1 MIKHVLTRLLLA
13 FVVALV
19 VGGALGSIVQS
30 QVNLL
35 ALHGLGADIGAG
47 VWLLTTVKDLVRFGP
62 VYLVLFG
69 AGFLLSQI
77 VALIVARRLL
87 PSRRRLVH
95 TAAAAVG
102 LWVTFTLVDS
112 QAPMPT
118 LVAATRDL
126 PGLIAMLVTAAIA
139 GWLFSAIHEPSH
151 RRHRD
156 RGGSAEVVVI
166 LLAFSA
172 AGAFDT
178 AQAQPARYQLETV
191 TSGLEHPWSVAF
203 LPDGR
208 MLVTERPGRLRVISR
223 EGDLL
228 PEPVGGLP
236 ELLHQGQAGLFD
248 VLPAPDSD
256 QHPYV
261 FLSYACGTPDGNNT
275 CLARGRLQ
283 ELQLVDVEEI
293 FRAQPAR
300 KGVAHFGGR
309 LAWLGDRTLL
319 LTLGDGF
326 DYREDAQR
334 LDSHTGKI
342 VRLNQDGSIPTDNP
356 FVDTPGALPEI
367 FSYGHR
373 NVQGLV
379 VDPDSGTILIH
390 EHGARGGDEINRIV
404 PGANYG
410 WPLATHGLDYT
421 WARVTP
427 FTRYPGIEQPLLHW
441 TPSIAPSGMALYT
454 GELFPSWQGTLLVG
468 GLVTRAVH
476 RVVWTG
482 DTATEVEKLFTEL
495 NERIRDVRTGPDGAL
510 YLLTDSPDGRLIR
523 VVPD

>member
-1 MIKHVLTRLLLA
+1 MSVNREAFTIKHVLTRLLLA

-35 ALHGLGADIGAG
+35 ALHGL
-47 VWLLTTVKDLVRFGP
+47 
-62 VYLVLFG
+62 
-69 AGFLLSQI
+69 
-77 VALIVARRLL
+77 
-87 PSRRRLVH
+87 
-95 TAAAAVG
+95 
-102 LWVTFTLVDS
+102 
-112 QAPMPT
+112 
-118 LVAATRDL
+118 
-126 PGLIAMLVTAAIA
+126 
-139 GWLFSAIHEPSH
+139 
-151 RRHRD
+151 
-156 RGGSAEVVVI
+156 
-166 LLAFSA
+166 
-172 AGAFDT
+172 
-178 AQAQPARYQLETV
+178 
-191 TSGLEHPWSVAF
+191 
-203 LPDGR
+203 
-208 MLVTERPGRLRVISR
+208 
-223 EGDLL
+223 
-228 PEPVGGLP
+228 
-236 ELLHQGQAGLFD
+236 
-248 VLPAPDSD
+248 
-256 QHPYV
+256 
-261 FLSYACGTPDGNNT
+261 
-275 CLARGRLQ
+275 
-283 ELQLVDVEEI
+283 
-293 FRAQPAR
+293 
-300 KGVAHFGGR
+300 
-309 LAWLGDRTLL
+309 
-319 LTLGDGF
+319 TLGDGF
-326 DYREDAQR
+326 DYGEQAQR
-334 LDSHTGKI
+334 LDSHNGKI
-342 VRLNQDGSIPTDNP
+342 VRLNQDGSVPTDNP
-356 FVDTPGALPEI
+356 FVDSPLGLPEI

-421 WARVTP
+421 WALVTP

-468 GLVTRAVH
+468 GLVTRAVQ